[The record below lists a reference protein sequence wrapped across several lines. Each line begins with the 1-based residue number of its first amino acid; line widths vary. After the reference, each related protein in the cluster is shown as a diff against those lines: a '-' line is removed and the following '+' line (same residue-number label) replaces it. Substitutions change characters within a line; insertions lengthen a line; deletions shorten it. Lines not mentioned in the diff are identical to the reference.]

1 MCQGETPTTGSRSGH
16 CSRIRRKS
24 TMKSSGRSSSAARPR
39 RREARKQ
46 ASHRARYIIDPWSG
60 SSGLSCCTIPSHS
73 ALRFSWMRRYSVSHS
88 VRCPMSHHRLAI
100 SVQMCYIAC
109 MSKQYNTSEPSEE
122 QHKTKERIIA
132 AASKVLAE
140 KGYDATTLREIS
152 REAQAA
158 PGLVHYYFGGKDEL
172 LVEVLQAAGR
182 RFHQRMEH
190 LVQHAPADR
199 SLEAVLTQLRE
210 RVDLEPDVYRLR
222 YESFSLGLHNSVIE
236 PRVRE
241 RLAQRRNEIG
251 SVMAKV
257 LENSERT
264 DGAKRSSLDPT
275 ILAALLLSIFDGLAL
290 QKIMDPTFDLEA
302 SYHLLAQMLH
312 GLFGSFGGE
321 RPL

>member
-1 MCQGETPTTGSRSGH
+1 MRNEILLALAFSENTW
-16 CSRIRRKS
+16 
-24 TMKSSGRSSSAARPR
+24 
-39 RREARKQ
+39 
-46 ASHRARYIIDPWSG
+46 YID
-60 SSGLSCCTIPSHS
+60 
-73 ALRFSWMRRYSVSHS
+73 
-88 VRCPMSHHRLAI
+88 
-100 SVQMCYIAC
+100 C
-109 MSKQYNTSEPSEE
+109 MSKQHATSEHSEE
-122 QHKTKERIIA
+122 PQETRTRIITA
-132 AASKVLAE
+132 AAKVLAE

-152 REAQAA
+152 REAEAA
-158 PGLVHYYFGGKDEL
+158 PGLVHYYFGGKDQL

-264 DGAKRSSLDPT
+264 DGAKDSSLD
-275 ILAALLLSIFDGLAL
+275 
-290 QKIMDPTFDLEA
+290 
-302 SYHLLAQMLH
+302 
-312 GLFGSFGGE
+312 
-321 RPL
+321 

>member
-1 MCQGETPTTGSRSGH
+1 
-16 CSRIRRKS
+16 
-24 TMKSSGRSSSAARPR
+24 
-39 RREARKQ
+39 
-46 ASHRARYIIDPWSG
+46 
-60 SSGLSCCTIPSHS
+60 
-73 ALRFSWMRRYSVSHS
+73 
-88 VRCPMSHHRLAI
+88 
-100 SVQMCYIAC
+100 
-109 MSKQYNTSEPSEE
+109 MSKQYNTSEQSEE
-122 QHKTKERIIA
+122 QQKTKERIIA

-140 KGYDATTLREIS
+140 KGYEATTLREIS

-190 LVQHAPADR
+190 LVQHAPGDR
-199 SLEAVLTQLRE
+199 SLEEVLTQLRE

-222 YESFSLGLHNSVIE
+222 YESFSLGLHNPVIE

-275 ILAALLLSIFDGLAL
+275 ILGALLLSIFDGLAL

-302 SYHLLAQMLH
+302 AYHLLAQMLR
-312 GLFGSFGGE
+312 GLLTSFEGE
-321 RPL
+321 RSL

>member
-1 MCQGETPTTGSRSGH
+1 
-16 CSRIRRKS
+16 
-24 TMKSSGRSSSAARPR
+24 
-39 RREARKQ
+39 
-46 ASHRARYIIDPWSG
+46 
-60 SSGLSCCTIPSHS
+60 
-73 ALRFSWMRRYSVSHS
+73 
-88 VRCPMSHHRLAI
+88 
-100 SVQMCYIAC
+100 
-109 MSKQYNTSEPSEE
+109 MSKQYNISEPSEE

-172 LVEVLQAAGR
+172 LVEVLQAAGQ

-190 LVQHAPADR
+190 LVQHAPAER

-222 YESFSLGLHNSVIE
+222 YESFSLGLHNSTIE
-236 PRVRE
+236 PKVRE

-251 SVMAKV
+251 SVMAKA
-257 LENSERT
+257 LENSERA
-264 DGAKRSSLDPT
+264 DGAQPSSLDPT

-312 GLFGSFGGE
+312 GLLGSFGGE
-321 RPL
+321 RSL